1 MSRHRE
7 STSYGHSISFLGGGD
22 YRLHW
27 AVDRHYAGSRLRFPR
42 TCHRD
47 TDEAGAIRFA
57 LKWEVTRM
65 PKGLRAVMPATRPAK
80 ENEGHG

>member
-1 MSRHRE
+1 MSRNR
-7 STSYGHSISFLGGGD
+7 SSGSYGHSISALGGGD

-47 TDEAGAIRFA
+47 TDTAGAIRFA
-57 LKWEVTRM
+57 QKWEVTRM
-65 PKGLRAVMPATRPAK
+65 PKELWAALPAK
-80 ENEGHG
+80 DAAHD